1 MRIASKL
8 PVLALILALT
18 ALATSAQAQLS
29 FLVIN
34 EVDSDTPTAP
44 PGGQNDDREFI
55 ELYDGGVGGQSLAG
69 YTLVFYNGG
78 SSVNPCSPGN
88 TSYFAVDLVGLTD
101 VNGYFVIGTPI
112 VVPAPQQTW
121 PVVANGTLQNG
132 ADAVALY
139 FGTPASAFP
148 NGTVVTA
155 VNLVDAV
162 CYDTSDFP
170 TCALIATLTPGQ
182 PSVNENAHTNSA
194 GESIGR
200 CPNGQGGAG
209 ITLGWQANAPSPSAP
224 NNCAFNVFTMQIIQP
239 GGCGGTITVQVV
251 NAASNAELYN
261 LISLACSIPP
271 GSGPLFGLSVGPG
284 SGDPLGE
291 AFLPLGSHPFHVN
304 ADIVGTYSI
313 SVPVSACPGNLALSV
328 EGVSI
333 QVLPGTYSIQ
343 AVTQTTTCINIA
355 I

>member
-1 MRIASKL
+1 MEFKTMRIASKL
-8 PVLALILALT
+8 PVLALIAALT
-18 ALATSAQAQLS
+18 VLATSAQAQLS

-34 EVDSDTPTAP
+34 ETDSDTPTLP
-44 PGGQNDDREFI
+44 VNDDKEFV
-55 ELYDGGVGGQSLAG
+55 ELYDGGVGNQSLVG
-69 YTLVFYNGG
+69 YTIVFYNGG

-88 TSYFAVDLVGLTD
+88 TSYFAMDLTGSTD
-101 VNGYFVIGTPI
+101 ANGYYVIGNAG
-112 VVPAPQQTW
+112 VVPAPAQTFA
-121 PVVANGTLQNG
+121 PNTLQNG

-139 FGTPASAFP
+139 YGVPAASFPGGTA
-148 NGTVVTA
+148 VTA

-162 CYDTSDFP
+162 AYDTTDFP
-170 TCALIATLTPGQ
+170 ACALIAVLTPGQ
-182 PSVNENAHTNSA
+182 PSVNEGVVNSA
-194 GESIGR
+194 NDSIGR

-209 ITLGWQANAPSPSAP
+209 ITTGWQANAPSPAAP
-224 NNCAFNVFTMQIIQP
+224 NNCAFNVYTMSIIQP

-251 NAASNAELYN
+251 NAAANAELYN
-261 LISLACSIPP
+261 LISLACSVPP

-291 AFLPLGSHPFHVN
+291 VTLPLGSHPFHVN
-304 ADIVGTYSI
+304 ADITGTYSI
-313 SVPVSACPGNLALSV
+313 SFPVSPCPGNLALSV

-333 QVLPGTYSIQ
+333 QVLPGSYAIQ